1 MTKTVSSIIS
11 NFNLTEAKKS
21 VAIDRVA
28 ERRIKLL
35 NNLDEQKLAA
45 QAVIEGKEYY
55 GEKTVWQTTESGEKV
70 KATAQ
75 RRVRQW
81 FYTND
86 GSTWYLEVRYA
97 NKPLQL
103 AKGMTAIVISTK
115 DKLVETIEQVIAA
128 VKAFE
133 LDVAITAAAGAKRSV
148 KAA

>member
-1 MTKTVSSIIS
+1 MTKVVKSILSSFDLAES
-11 NFNLTEAKKS
+11 KKAVMTDS
-21 VAIDRVA
+21 VA

-35 NNLDEQKLAA
+35 SNLDEQKLAA
-45 QAVIEGKEYY
+45 QAVLGGKEYY
-55 GEKTVWQTTESGEKV
+55 GEKTVWKTDDSGK
-70 KATAQ
+70 KIKTTAQ

-103 AKGMTAIVISTK
+103 AKGMTAIVIATK
-115 DKLVETIEQVIAA
+115 DKLVETIEQVIEA
-128 VKAFE
+128 VKANE
-133 LDVAITAAAGAKRSV
+133 LDAAITAAVDAKSRA

>member
-1 MTKTVSSIIS
+1 MTKVVKSILSSFDLAES
-11 NFNLTEAKKS
+11 KKAVMTDS
-21 VAIDRVA
+21 VA

-35 NNLDEQKLAA
+35 SNLDEQKLAA
-45 QAVIEGKEYY
+45 QAVLGGKEYY
-55 GEKTVWQTTESGEKV
+55 GEKTVWKTDDSGK
-70 KATAQ
+70 KIKTTAQ

-103 AKGMTAIVISTK
+103 AKGMTAIVIATK
-115 DKLVETIEQVIAA
+115 DKLVETIEQVIEA
-128 VKAFE
+128 VKANE
-133 LDVAITAAAGAKRSV
+133 LDAAITAAVDAKRSV

>member
-1 MTKTVSSIIS
+1 MTKAVKSILS
-11 NFNLTEAKKS
+11 GFELAETKKVVVTDS
-21 VAIDRVA
+21 VA

-35 NNLDEQKLAA
+35 SNLDEQKLAA

-55 GEKTVWQTTESGEKV
+55 GEKSVWQTNDNGEKI
-70 KATAQ
+70 KTTAQ

-103 AKGMTAIVISTK
+103 AKGKTAIVIATK
-115 DKLVETIEQVIAA
+115 DKLVETIEQVIEA
-128 VKAFE
+128 VKANE
-133 LDVAITAAAGAKRSV
+133 LDAAITAFTENKKQQKVA
-148 KAA
+148 

>member
-1 MTKTVSSIIS
+1 MTKVVKSILSGFELAES
-11 NFNLTEAKKS
+11 NKA
-21 VAIDRVA
+21 VATDRVA

-35 NNLDEQKLAA
+35 SNLDEQKLAA
-45 QAVIEGKEYY
+45 QAVLGGKEYY
-55 GEKTVWQTTESGEKV
+55 GEKTVWQTGDNGEKI
-70 KATAQ
+70 KTAAQ

-97 NKPLQL
+97 NKPLHL
-103 AKGMTAIVISTK
+103 AKGKTAIVIATK

-128 VKAFE
+128 VKAHE
-133 LDVAITAAAGAKRSV
+133 LDTVITAAVDAKSRA

>member
-1 MTKTVSSIIS
+1 MSG
-11 NFNLTEAKKS
+11 FELAEAKKT
-21 VAIDRVA
+21 VATDSVA

-35 NNLDEQKLAA
+35 SNLDEQKLAA
-45 QAVIEGKEYY
+45 QAVLAGKEYY
-55 GEKTVWQTTESGEKV
+55 GEKTVWQTDDSGKKT

-103 AKGMTAIVISTK
+103 AKGKTAIVIATK

-128 VKAFE
+128 VKAYE
-133 LDVAITAAAGAKRSV
+133 LDTAITAAVDAKRRA